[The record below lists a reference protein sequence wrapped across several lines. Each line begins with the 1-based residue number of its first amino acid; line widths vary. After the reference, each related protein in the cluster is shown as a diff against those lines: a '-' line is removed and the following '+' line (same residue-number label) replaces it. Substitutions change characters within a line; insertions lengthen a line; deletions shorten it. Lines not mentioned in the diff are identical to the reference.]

1 MKGNHNTED
10 AGAAADNTAKQEPR
24 NTWITTTRKQVR
36 VPGPGKGMVI
46 VSGACNFPI
55 TRSQADALVA
65 AGDAK
70 ITKTTEL

>member
-1 MKGNHNTED
+1 MKGNQNTED

-36 VPGPGKGMVI
+36 VPGPGKGLVI

-55 TRSQADALVA
+55 TRSQAQALV
-65 AGDAK
+65 DEKKAK
-70 ITKTTEL
+70 ITKITEL